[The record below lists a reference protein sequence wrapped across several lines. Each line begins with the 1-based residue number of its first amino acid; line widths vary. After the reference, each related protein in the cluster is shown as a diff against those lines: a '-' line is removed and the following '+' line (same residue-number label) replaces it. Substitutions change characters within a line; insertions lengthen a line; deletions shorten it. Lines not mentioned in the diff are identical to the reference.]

1 MTNLCKPAIIT
12 NLVTPFIDYGHVD
25 VINEAGHFPASGR
38 TVRCTNSFVH
48 IALNGP
54 LISRF
59 HSVKDFQFHQK
70 MWVSIHC
77 SPGTCHF
84 LGHDHFFTEVVS
96 QNKYIETPSYGYL
109 GNTVTSLLRPLFFGK
124 NRHTF
129 SCKNT
134 LVNTPTPLI
143 RPIFYDPLV
152 TALTGFTIIQSLKSL
167 FARHEYCGILQT
179 P

>member
-59 HSVKDFQFHQK
+59 YSVKDLQFDQK
-70 MWVSIHC
+70 MRVNIH
-77 SPGTCHF
+77 
-84 LGHDHFFTEVVS
+84 
-96 QNKYIETPSYGYL
+96 
-109 GNTVTSLLRPLFFGK
+109 
-124 NRHTF
+124 
-129 SCKNT
+129 
-134 LVNTPTPLI
+134 
-143 RPIFYDPLV
+143 
-152 TALTGFTIIQSLKSL
+152 
-167 FARHEYCGILQT
+167 
-179 P
+179 